1 MNKHPAIAAAVI
13 SALVAAPAIAATGTL
28 PAPSKQGDVVFLT
41 GGASEGEARAFE
53 READHYPLT
62 LELVRKDQPAGN
74 VKISIRDA
82 GSNRTVL
89 DTTTSGRYLLAKL
102 PAGRYAVTA
111 ERGNDVKTQ
120 QVTLTGKYPDR
131 MLFSWK

>member
-1 MNKHPAIAAAVI
+1 MNKHSAIAAAVI
-13 SALVAAPAIAATGTL
+13 AALVAAPAIAATGAV

-41 GGASEGEARAFE
+41 GGADADEARAIE
-53 READHYPLT
+53 READRYPLT

-74 VKISIRDA
+74 VKIRIRDA
-82 GSNRTVL
+82 GSDRTVL

-120 QVTLTGKYPDR
+120 QLTLSGKYPDR
-131 MLFSWK
+131 LVFTWK